1 MEDAGKGGANIRRI
15 SDKKDTRIELADSG
29 SESNMVTIAGNMEM
43 LSEMA
48 NIVTKEILIPA
59 KFHNTV
65 IGAGGKLIQ
74 SIMAECG
81 GVAIKFPESG
91 SGSDKVTVRGPVED
105 LEKAVKLLSELS
117 DENQLSE
124 IKAQP
129 HHHKF
134 LMGQAK
140 CYIQKIRDE
149 TEARIIFPG
158 TNDMDKETITSI
170 GTKEAVA
177 AAKKE
182 LEARIIDL
190 DNIVEDTMTVDP
202 KHHRYFVA
210 WRGLTFRK
218 AS

>member
-1 MEDAGKGGANIRRI
+1 
-15 SDKKDTRIELADSG
+15 
-29 SESNMVTIAGNMEM
+29 
-43 LSEMA
+43 
-48 NIVTKEILIPA
+48 
-59 KFHNTV
+59 
-65 IGAGGKLIQ
+65 
-74 SIMAECG
+74 
-81 GVAIKFPESG
+81 
-91 SGSDKVTVRGPVED
+91 
-105 LEKAVKLLSELS
+105 
-117 DENQLSE
+117 
-124 IKAQP
+124 
-129 HHHKF
+129 
-134 LMGQAK
+134 MGQAK